1 MQYKKTNVIKFII
14 NFFAG
19 MSVGL
24 HKYYD
29 LEGMDQSD
37 KIIAEYIWID
47 GTGLNVRSKQRT
59 LPRKQYT
66 AATLP
71 EWNYDGS
78 STYQAVT
85 ENSEVIL
92 KPAAIFRDP
101 FRKGDNILV
110 MCEAWNWKDGTFQE
124 LIPANTNFRHYAKK
138 IWDKAPEHKPW
149 YGIEQEYTLFESQT
163 AFTKWPLGW
172 PAGGYPGAQGPYY
185 CSIGAGRCFGRVV
198 MDAHYKAC
206 LYAGVNI
213 SGTNGEVMPGQW
225 EYQVGPCEGVDIGD
239 HLWIARYLLGRVA
252 EDFNV
257 VVSIEPKP
265 ILGDWNGAGCHTNYS
280 TEAMRKE
287 GGYAAIEA
295 AIEQLAANHDLHIDM
310 YGEGNEQRLTG
321 RHETASMESFS
332 YGVGHRGASVRIPTS
347 TKAEGKGYL
356 EDRRP
361 ASNIDPYLVGALLFS
376 TTMLK
381 GEGRDEL
388 VKQFNDWREWK
399 KLNEL

>member
-1 MQYKKTNVIKFII
+1 MYLYPVALYK
-14 NFFAG
+14 
-19 MSVGL
+19 
-24 HKYYD
+24 
-29 LEGMDQSD
+29 
-37 KIIAEYIWID
+37 
-47 GTGLNVRSKQRT
+47 
-59 LPRKQYT
+59 
-66 AATLP
+66 
-71 EWNYDGS
+71 
-78 STYQAVT
+78 
-85 ENSEVIL
+85 
-92 KPAAIFRDP
+92 DP
-101 FRKGDNILV
+101 FRLGDNKIVL
-110 MCEAWNWKDGTFQE
+110 CETYKYNKKPTE
-124 LIPANTNFRHYAKK
+124 TNHRKLCNEIMTKAK
-138 IWDKAPEHKPW
+138 AEKPW
-149 YGIEQEYTLFESQT
+149 FGIEQEYTLLDQDQHPF
-163 AFTKWPLGW
+163 GW
-172 PAGGYPGAQGPYY
+172 PKNGFPGPQGPYY
-185 CSIGAGRCFGRVV
+185 CGVGANRVYGRDIVES
-198 MDAHYKAC
+198 HYKTC
-206 LYAGVNI
+206 LYSGVNI

-225 EYQVGPCEGVDIGD
+225 EYQVGPCEGIDIGD

-310 YGEGNEQRLTG
+310 YGEGNEKRLTG

-361 ASNIDPYLVGALLFS
+361 ASNIDPYLIGALLFS

-381 GEGRDEL
+381 GEGRD
-388 VKQFNDWREWK
+388 
-399 KLNEL
+399 